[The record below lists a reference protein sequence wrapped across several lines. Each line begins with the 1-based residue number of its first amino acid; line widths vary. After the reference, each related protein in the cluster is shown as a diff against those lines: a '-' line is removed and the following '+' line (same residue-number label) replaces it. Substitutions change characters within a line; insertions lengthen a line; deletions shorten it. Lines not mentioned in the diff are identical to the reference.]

1 MTEGIRI
8 AMGIDDVLE
17 IVLDRAADGN
27 VLTHAMG
34 DAIEKALAALPD
46 STKAVLMR
54 SEGADFCAG
63 RQSPMPP
70 AGTRATAADLK
81 RRVGDPVLAFYAAIR
96 ESPVPVLAAVRGRAA
111 GVGCALAGLADLAVA
126 ADDAVFSIPEMERD
140 IPPLLVMTA
149 LADRLPRAAL
159 ARLVLSRDRIGA
171 AEAVAI
177 GLVGAVVPRDRLD
190 AEIARL
196 RAGLAKNSPTVLRA
210 VKAFLNAAPEMS
222 WAARRELAA
231 AANATAVSERFRD

>member
-8 AMGIDDVLE
+8 AMGGDDVLE
-17 IVLDRAADGN
+17 IVLDRAAEGN

-34 DAIEKALAALPD
+34 DAIEEALLALPD
-46 STKAVLMR
+46 TAKAMLIR

-70 AGTRATAADLK
+70 PGVRVTAADLK
-81 RRVGDPVLAFYAAIR
+81 RRVGDPVLTFYAAIR
-96 ESPVPVLAAVRGRAA
+96 EAPVPVLAAVRGRAA
-111 GVGCALAGLADLAVA
+111 GVGCALAGLADFAVA
-126 ADDAVFSIPEMERD
+126 AEDAQFSIPEMERD

-159 ARLVLSRDRIGA
+159 ARLVLSRDKIGA
-171 AEAVAI
+171 AEAQAI
-177 GLVGAVVPRDRLD
+177 GLVAAVVPGDRLD
-190 AEIARL
+190 AEMARL
-196 RAGLAKNSPTVLRA
+196 RSGLAKNSATVLRS

-222 WAARRELAA
+222 WAGRRELAA
-231 AANATAVSERFRD
+231 VANATAVSERFRD